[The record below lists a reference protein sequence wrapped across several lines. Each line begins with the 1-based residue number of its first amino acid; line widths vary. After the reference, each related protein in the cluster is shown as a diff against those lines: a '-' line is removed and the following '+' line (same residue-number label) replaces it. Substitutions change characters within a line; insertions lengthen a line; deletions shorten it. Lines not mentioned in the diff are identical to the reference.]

1 MSNINLEQN
10 KTSNYKKT
18 FLNKAKN
25 NHGELLLEDE
35 KSTRVIKQ
43 NEIYLI
49 KNKHL
54 NGRKELK
61 LIINSNEYEENY
73 DKNIFNGL
81 TDKILLK
88 ILIDLYEEKMIKIL
102 TNTRLHTNEDN
113 KNNLEVKKLERI
125 IYELKNSYRLLHGNY
140 YEDNEKY
147 E

>member
-35 KSTRVIKQ
+35 MSTRVIKQ

-54 NGRKELK
+54 KGRKELK
-61 LIINSNEYEENY
+61 LIINSNEYEESP

-81 TDKILLK
+81 TDKIMLK

-102 TNTRLHTNEDN
+102 TNTQLHTDE
-113 KNNLEVKKLERI
+113 NNLEVKKLEKI
-125 IYELKNSYRLLHGNY
+125 IYELKNSYRLLHGDY
-140 YEDNEKY
+140 FEEKEHYE
-147 E
+147 